1 MSSEVTS
8 SRQLSSQL
16 RKRTLTIMKMFQ
28 HKLHRVMMQ
37 SIRLYADNLI
47 SMDVCGW
54 SVTGAKKI
62 LGDTVSLCVSST
74 IVGIDCGILL

>member
-1 MSSEVTS
+1 
-8 SRQLSSQL
+8 
-16 RKRTLTIMKMFQ
+16 MKMFQ

-54 SVTGAKKI
+54 SVTGAKQI
-62 LGDTVSLCVSST
+62 LGDTVSLSVC
-74 IVGIDCGILL
+74 